1 MKRLLSLTNGS
12 AGFTLIEILISV
24 VVLAIGLL
32 GMAALQMNGLRNNQS
47 AYFRA
52 QATQLAY
59 DMADRMRTNI
69 VEARDATSGGT
80 YNNGASTANN
90 CATGPCTTAQTT
102 GYDFSQWSAELTVQ
116 LPSGA
121 GRVCIDGTP
130 NDGTS
135 AVPACDGA
143 GTVYAIKVWWDDNR
157 SGAANQRFVMSFQP
171 WN

>member
-1 MKRLLSLTNGS
+1 MKRLPSLTNDS

-69 VEARDATSGGT
+69 VEARDAASGGT
-80 YNNGASTANN
+80 YNNGVASIAN
-90 CATGPCTTAQTT
+90 CPCTTAQMT
-102 GYDFSQWSAELTVQ
+102 GNDFSQWNAELAAQ
-116 LPSGA
+116 LPSGT

-130 NDGTS
+130 NDD
-135 AVPACDGA
+135 PCDGV
-143 GTVYAIKVWWDDNR
+143 GTVYAIKVWWDDSR
-157 SGAANQRFVMSFQP
+157 SVTVNQRFVMSFQP

>member
-1 MKRLLSLTNGS
+1 MKRLPSLTNGG
-12 AGFTLIEILISV
+12 AGFTLIEILISL

-90 CATGPCTTAQTT
+90 CATGPCTTAQMT
-102 GYDFSQWSAELTVQ
+102 GYDFSQWNAELTAQ
-116 LPSGA
+116 LPSGT

-130 NDGTS
+130 NDGTFDF
-135 AVPACDGA
+135 PACDGV